1 MGGEGGNATGAATRL
16 AWLSGSNCA
25 PSAQRCLP
33 AEQPRG
39 GHQHPAPWEVHLG
52 QSPPGSL
59 QPRPARKRREEAGQG
74 AARAKTPQ
82 AGALLGGWG
91 VGLPNAERT
100 PRLLSL
106 LGTKHLCAEA
116 LPPAP
121 VKLCNR
127 QGETLKIRKNTPM
140 RPPPR
145 SAARSQPMAGFGGL
159 MGLS

>member
-1 MGGEGGNATGAATRL
+1 M
-16 AWLSGSNCA
+16 
-25 PSAQRCLP
+25 PP
-33 AEQPRG
+33 
-39 GHQHPAPWEVHLG
+39 G
-52 QSPPGSL
+52 QPPGSL
-59 QPRPARKRREEAGQG
+59 GFLAPTVLPLPSAASRQNSPGGAISIQPHGRCTWDSPHQG
-74 AARAKTPQ
+74 ACS
-82 AGALLGGWG
+82 LGRQGRGGRRRVRGLREPRHPKLELCWG
-91 VGLPNAERT
+91 GGGGLPNAERT

-140 RPPPR
+140 RPPPH